1 MALALS
7 GRHVWA
13 ISAQAMI
20 FAELG
25 RTAAAQALFDEVTA
39 RAASSYMQPTH
50 MAIAASAA
58 GAQDKALAYARQAYE
73 ARDPMVIV
81 GKHWPDFARLRQDSC
96 FDELLGSMGLN

>member
-1 MALALS
+1 
-7 GRHVWA
+7 
-13 ISAQAMI
+13 
-20 FAELG
+20 
-25 RTAAAQALFDEVTA
+25 
-39 RAASSYMQPTH
+39 